1 MYIRGLDQVNNPS
14 DGVEREVGSGI
25 FMKTEAPHDTEI
37 AEITPIVTGVR
48 LQQYCVYRP
57 VFYGYNKYGILVSTD
72 MKNVKLSSADDFG
85 KIEGDKFI
93 AYGIEE
99 QLITGTYNGFTVSI
113 PVTVEQTGAISMRHA
128 KVLNDRYLEYPI
140 EVLATVGDQKIPLY
154 LSAVS
159 WSVDDASVVAI
170 DSEKGSLQLI
180 QILIFDMENYTIWR
194 IKFSSYW
201 IGKWNE
207 A

>member
-1 MYIRGLDQVNNPS
+1 
-14 DGVEREVGSGI
+14 
-25 FMKTEAPHDTEI
+25 
-37 AEITPIVTGVR
+37 
-48 LQQYCVYRP
+48 
-57 VFYGYNKYGILVSTD
+57 
-72 MKNVKLSSADDFG
+72 
-85 KIEGDKFI
+85 
-93 AYGIEE
+93 
-99 QLITGTYNGFTVSI
+99 
-113 PVTVEQTGAISMRHA
+113 MRHA